1 MKIIK
6 IVLII
11 AFSFIS
17 LQGIAP
23 SIKNLCTIK
32 QTHTIKKQ
40 GFNRDESEY
49 IDLGNKYFYL
59 TDNKHLT
66 IEELYIYMEE
76 NSIFN
81 IKDYKENI
89 VTYDTYSSSSS
100 VGVFYLNMELLD
112 YNNSYYKINFT
123 IIVVQ
128 NEDESKYEVVPYDEN
143 IDYTELNP
151 IFITITNERLLTL
164 KELFSLITAQ
174 GIFDFDEYISLHVH
188 LDTYSSS
195 KNECGNYLVEISLK
209 NVVEDD
215 FSLKINV
222 IVTQSTSIS
231 SSSSASS
238 SEIILSTSSTSTIS
252 SSSSISSSSGEE
264 IEYTRLNTITIEVYN
279 DRVIPLFELY
289 DIIEKQGIFK
299 FSEYLEVI
307 AYYDTYSQCN
317 KKVGVY
323 YVDVHMIN
331 VVEDTFEMRIQII
344 VRQNRSYD
352 SSSSSSSLSS
362 SSSNESS
369 SPINLP
375 IVYVEIYN
383 HRLLTLDEIF
393 SEIQRQGLFDFYNY
407 TNRTVTEDNYSSS
420 QNRVGIHRIY
430 LLLEDKNNNLS
441 NLEIFVI
448 VKQDRSSNEVIPITP
463 LTFDEEEYT
472 ILDSIKVDLTN
483 KEFMNLYRL
492 CDYITQKR
500 IHNFDEYLQ
509 ILPIRDTYSS
519 SELKDGTYYI
529 DCELI
534 NVVEDTFIITIEI
547 NIGSKNKSS
556 SKEKKN
562 FFENIFESIKNI
574 FINIFNSI
582 KNIFKK

>member
-1 MKIIK
+1 
-6 IVLII
+6 
-11 AFSFIS
+11 
-17 LQGIAP
+17 
-23 SIKNLCTIK
+23 
-32 QTHTIKKQ
+32 
-40 GFNRDESEY
+40 
-49 IDLGNKYFYL
+49 
-59 TDNKHLT
+59 
-66 IEELYIYMEE
+66 
-76 NSIFN
+76 
-81 IKDYKENI
+81 
-89 VTYDTYSSSSS
+89 
-100 VGVFYLNMELLD
+100 
-112 YNNSYYKINFT
+112 
-123 IIVVQ
+123 
-128 NEDESKYEVVPYDEN
+128 
-143 IDYTELNP
+143 
-151 IFITITNERLLTL
+151 
-164 KELFSLITAQ
+164 
-174 GIFDFDEYISLHVH
+174 
-188 LDTYSSS
+188 
-195 KNECGNYLVEISLK
+195 
-209 NVVEDD
+209 
-215 FSLKINV
+215 
-222 IVTQSTSIS
+222 
-231 SSSSASS
+231 
-238 SEIILSTSSTSTIS
+238 
-252 SSSSISSSSGEE
+252 
-264 IEYTRLNTITIEVYN
+264 
-279 DRVIPLFELY
+279 
-289 DIIEKQGIFK
+289 
-299 FSEYLEVI
+299 
-307 AYYDTYSQCN
+307 
-317 KKVGVY
+317 
-323 YVDVHMIN
+323 MIN

-362 SSSNESS
+362 SSSNESSSPSSSSSSSFSSSNESS

-448 VKQDRSSNEVIPITP
+448 VKQDRSSNEVIPITS